1 MNSEQT
7 GHDGTRTVTCVVFQ
21 AGGYQVAID
30 ARYVQRIDSH
40 CCQPRHASVD
50 TLLFDRPGDSS
61 RWLTLRDAEG
71 SWQLG
76 IGSESRLARLP
87 VAQLHSLPPL
97 IAARTGMPALC
108 GLMLEQQRLTLLL
121 DGQRL
126 SPSVLQP

>member
-1 MNSEQT
+1 MNSKQT

-40 CCQPRHASVD
+40 CCQPRHANAD
-50 TLLFDRPGDSS
+50 MLLFQLASSPS

-126 SPSVLQP
+126 SPSGLQP